1 VLTSLGFERAPSE
14 HAVYTRQHGGKRLLL
29 GVYVDDLI
37 ITGSCDMEIT
47 RFKGEMSS
55 RFSMSDLGL
64 LKLYLGIEV
73 DQKPGVITLKQSAF
87 AKKLLEK
94 SGMADC
100 NPVHVPIEPRLKL
113 SQVSPNPPV
122 DITMYRSI
130 VGSLRYLV
138 HTRPD
143 ISFAVGFVSRFMET
157 PTTEHLSVV
166 KQILRYIAGT
176 LNFGC
181 TYNACK
187 DDAEPLIG
195 FSDADHAGDVDDRKS
210 TTGSLF
216 FYGRCPISWQSQ
228 KQKSTALSSC
238 QAEYMAASTT
248 SCQAVWLGRLIGELF
263 AKDPSVPIL
272 FVDNKAAIQLC
283 KNPVFHQRS
292 KHIELRYHFIRECLD
307 RGQITVEFI
316 STADQ
321 LADIFTKG
329 LGRVKFQE
337 LRERIGVIDIK

>member
-1 VLTSLGFERAPSE
+1 
-14 HAVYTRQHGGKRLLL
+14 
-29 GVYVDDLI
+29 
-37 ITGSCDMEIT
+37 M
-47 RFKGEMSS
+47 
-55 RFSMSDLGL
+55 
-64 LKLYLGIEV
+64 
-73 DQKPGVITLKQSAF
+73 
-87 AKKLLEK
+87 
-94 SGMADC
+94 
-100 NPVHVPIEPRLKL
+100 EPRLKL
-113 SQVSPNPPV
+113 SKVSTNPPV

-143 ISFAVGFVSRFMET
+143 ISFAVGFVSRFMEA
-157 PTTEHLSVV
+157 PTTEHMSAV

-181 TYNACK
+181 TYNVCK
-187 DDAEPLIG
+187 DNAELLIG
-195 FSDADHAGDVDDRKS
+195 FSDADHAGDVDDRRS

-216 FYGRCPISWQSQ
+216 FYGRCSISWQSQ
-228 KQKSTALSSC
+228 KQKSTTLSSC

-263 AKDPSVPIL
+263 AKVPSVPIL

-283 KNPVFHQRS
+283 KNPVFHEQS
-292 KHIELRYHFIRECLD
+292 KHIELGYHFIRECLD

-337 LRERIGVIDIK
+337 LRERISVIDIK

>member
-1 VLTSLGFERAPSE
+1 
-14 HAVYTRQHGGKRLLL
+14 
-29 GVYVDDLI
+29 
-37 ITGSCDMEIT
+37 
-47 RFKGEMSS
+47 
-55 RFSMSDLGL
+55 
-64 LKLYLGIEV
+64 
-73 DQKPGVITLKQSAF
+73 VITLKQSAF
-87 AKKLLEK
+87 AKNLLEK
-94 SGMADC
+94 SGMADF
-100 NPVHVPIEPRLKL
+100 NPAHVPIEPRLKL

-143 ISFAVGFVSRFMET
+143 ISFAVGFVSRFMEA

-248 SCQAVWLGRLIGELF
+248 PCQAVWLGRLIGELF
-263 AKDPSVPIL
+263 AKDPSVPIM
-272 FVDNKAAIQLC
+272 FVDNMAAIQIC

-329 LGRVKFQE
+329 LGQVKFQE